1 MARAPLICAVHGC
14 PHIAVRMSRCEEH
27 ARERD
32 AHQKRTVPTK
42 VTRDHR
48 ERRRRAAA
56 VAAWRRTHGDWCPGY
71 RVPAHPARDLTA
83 QHVDAVAESGDGG
96 GTVVV
101 LCRACNSR
109 HGQKVAMR
117 LR

>member
-1 MARAPLICAVHGC
+1 MRAPLICAVHGC

-42 VTRDHR
+42 VL
-48 ERRRRAAA
+48 ERRAPERRMRAAI
-56 VAAWRRTHGDWCPGY
+56 VRDWRRTHGDWCPGY

-83 QHVDAVAESGDGG
+83 QHVDAVAEHGG
-96 GTVVV
+96 GRIVV

-109 HGQKVAMR
+109 HGQEVAMR